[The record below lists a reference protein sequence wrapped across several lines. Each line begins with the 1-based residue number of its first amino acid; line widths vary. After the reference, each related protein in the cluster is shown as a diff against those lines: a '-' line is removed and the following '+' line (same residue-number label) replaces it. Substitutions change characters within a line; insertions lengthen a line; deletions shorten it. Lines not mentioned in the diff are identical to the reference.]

1 MRVLHERCCGLDI
14 HKKFVVACLLATGSD
29 GTVEKEV
36 RTFSTMTADLL
47 ALSDWLRAQGC
58 GPVVMESTGAYW
70 RPVFNLLE
78 GQCEVLVV
86 NAYHVKAVPGRKT
99 DVKDAEWLADLLRHG
114 LLRASFIPPAS
125 QRHLRDLTRYRIHLV
140 DERARLTNRLQTVLE
155 DANIKLA
162 AVVTDVRGLSARE
175 ILAALLNGETDS
187 RALAELAHGK
197 LRAKRDVL
205 AQAVVGRLETH
216 HVFLLR
222 EQLAHLD
229 YLDAAIAG
237 LDGELAARLA
247 TDREAIALIETIPG
261 VGRRTAEVLV
271 AEIGTDLSRF
281 PSADHLASWA
291 GMCPGNAESGGRRL
305 SGRTRRGNAWLRR
318 TLAEVA
324 NVVSRMKGTY
334 LAAQFRRIAARRG
347 KGRAVVAVGHSVLVA
362 IYHMLTRWEPYR
374 ELGAQYFDEHEREH
388 VQRRLVHRLER
399 LGFAVTLEA
408 LMTTS

>member
-1 MRVLHERCCGLDI
+1 MRVLHERCCGLDV
-14 HKKFVVACLLATGSD
+14 HKKFVVACLLTASPD
-29 GTVEKEV
+29 GTVHKDV
-36 RTFSTMTADLL
+36 RTYSTMTNALL
-47 ALSDWLRAQGC
+47 ALADWLRAEDC
-58 GPVVMESTGAYW
+58 GPVVMESTGSYW

-78 GQCEVLVV
+78 EQCAVLVV
-86 NAYHVKAVPGRKT
+86 NAYHANAVPGRKT

-114 LLRASFIPPAS
+114 LLRASFIPAPV

-140 DERARLTNRLQTVLE
+140 DERARLINRLQTVLE

-162 AVVTDVRGLSARE
+162 SVVTDVRGLSARE
-175 ILAALLNGETDS
+175 ILQRLLEGETDAQ
-187 RALAELAHGK
+187 ALAELARGR
-197 LRAKRDVL
+197 LRAKREVL
-205 AQAVVGRLETH
+205 AQAVVGRLQAH

-229 YLDAAIAG
+229 YLDAAIMR
-237 LDGELAARLA
+237 LDAEREARLVA
-247 TDREAIALIETIPG
+247 EQDAIALLQTIPG
-261 VGRRTAEVLV
+261 VARRTAEVLI
-271 AEIGTDLSRF
+271 AEIGSDLSHF
-281 PSADHLASWA
+281 PSAEHLASWA

-305 SGRTRRGNAWLRR
+305 SGRTRRGNGWVRR

-347 KGRAVVAVGHSVLVA
+347 KGRAVLAVGHSVLVSL
-362 IYHMLTRWEPYR
+362 YHMLTRHEPYHD
-374 ELGAQYFDEHEREH
+374 LGADYFDDHQRDH

-408 LMTTS
+408 LATTP

>member
-14 HKKFVVACLLATGSD
+14 HKKFVVACFLATGSD
-29 GTVEKEV
+29 GAVQKEV
-36 RTFSTMTADLL
+36 RTYSTMTVDLL
-47 ALSDWLRAQGC
+47 ALADWLRAEGC
-58 GPVVMESTGAYW
+58 GPVVMESTGSYW

-78 GQCEVLVV
+78 EQCEVLVV

-114 LLRASFIPPAS
+114 LLRASFIPSPT

-140 DERARLTNRLQTVLE
+140 DERARITNRLQAVLE

-162 AVVTDVRGLSARE
+162 SVVTDVRGLSARE
-175 ILAALLNGETDS
+175 ILAALLSGETD
-187 RALAELAHGK
+187 AQVLAELARGK
-197 LRAKRDVL
+197 LRAKREAL
-205 AQAVVGRLETH
+205 AQAVVGRLEAH

-222 EQLAHLD
+222 EQLAHLE
-229 YLDAAIAG
+229 YLDAAVARV
-237 LDGELAARLA
+237 DAELEARLA
-247 TDREAIALIETIPG
+247 DEQAAIALLETIPG

-281 PSADHLASWA
+281 PSAEHLASWA

-305 SGRTRRGNAWLRR
+305 SGRTRHGNAWLRR

-324 NVVSRMKGTY
+324 NVAGRTKGTY
-334 LAAQFRRIAARRG
+334 LAAQYRRIAALRG

-362 IYHMLTRWEPYR
+362 IYYMLTRREPYH
-374 ELGAQYFDEHEREH
+374 ELGAQYFDEHERDH
-388 VQRRLVHRLER
+388 VQRRLVRRLER
-399 LGFAVTLEA
+399 LGYAVTLEA
-408 LMTTS
+408 LLVTS

>member
-14 HKKFVVACLLATGSD
+14 HKKFVVACLLTTSPS
-29 GTVEKEV
+29 GTAHKEV
-36 RTFSTMTADLL
+36 RTYSTMTNDLL
-47 ALSDWLRAQGC
+47 ALADWLRAEGC
-58 GPVVMESTGAYW
+58 GPVVMESTGSYW

-99 DVKDAEWLADLLRHG
+99 DVKDAEWLADLLCHG
-114 LLRASFIPPAS
+114 LLRASFIPAAP

-175 ILAALLNGETDS
+175 ILQRLLDGETDA
-187 RALAELAHGK
+187 RALAELARGK
-197 LRAKRDVL
+197 LRAKRDAL
-205 AQAVVGRLETH
+205 AQAVVGRLEAH

-222 EQLAHLD
+222 EQLAHLE
-229 YLDAAIAG
+229 YLDAAITRVDA
-237 LDGELAARLA
+237 ELAARLA
-247 TDREAIALIETIPG
+247 AEHEAMVLLETIPG
-261 VGRRTAEVLV
+261 VARRTAEVLV

-281 PSADHLASWA
+281 PSAEHLASWA

-305 SGRTRRGNAWLRR
+305 SGRTRRGNPWLRR

-324 NVVSRMKGTY
+324 NVAGRTKGTY

-362 IYHMLTRWEPYR
+362 IYHMLTRGEPYR
-374 ELGAQYFDEHEREH
+374 ELGAQYFDEHERDH
-388 VQRRLVHRLER
+388 VQRRLVRRLER

-408 LMTTS
+408 IPATS

>member
-14 HKKFVVACLLATGSD
+14 HKKFVVACLLAAGSD
-29 GTVEKEV
+29 GAVQKAV
-36 RTFSTMTADLL
+36 RTYGTMTADLL
-47 ALSDWLRAQGC
+47 ALADWLRAEGC
-58 GPVVMESTGAYW
+58 GPVVMESTGSYW

-78 GQCEVLVV
+78 GQCEVVVV

-114 LLRASFIPPAS
+114 LLRASFIPPAP

-140 DERARLTNRLQTVLE
+140 DERARLTNRLQAVLE

-175 ILAALLNGETDS
+175 ILQRLLEGETDS

-197 LRAKRDVL
+197 LRAKRDAL
-205 AQAVVGRLETH
+205 AQAVVGRLEAH

-222 EQLAHLD
+222 EQLAHLE
-229 YLDAAIAG
+229 YLDAAIARI
-237 LDGELAARLA
+237 DAELAERLA
-247 TDREAIALIETIPG
+247 AEQEAIALLETIPG
-261 VGRRTAEVLV
+261 VARRTAEVLV

-281 PSADHLASWA
+281 PSAEHLASWA

-305 SGRTRRGNAWLRR
+305 SGRTRHGNVWLRR

-324 NVVSRMKGTY
+324 NVASRMKGTY

-362 IYHMLTRWEPYR
+362 IYHMLTRGEPYR
-374 ELGAQYFDEHEREH
+374 ELGAQYFDEHARDH

-408 LMTTS
+408 LPATS

>member
-14 HKKFVVACLLATGSD
+14 HKRFVVACLLATGPD
-29 GTVEKEV
+29 GAAHKEV
-36 RTFSTMTADLL
+36 RTYSTMTADLL
-47 ALSDWLRAQGC
+47 ALSDWLRAEGC
-58 GPVVMESTGAYW
+58 GPVVMESTGCYW

-78 GQCEVLVV
+78 GQCDVLVV
-86 NAYHVKAVPGRKT
+86 NAYHVRAVPGRKT

-114 LLRASFIPPAS
+114 LLRASFIPSPA

-140 DERARLTNRLQTVLE
+140 DERARLTNRLQAVLE

-175 ILAALLNGETDS
+175 ILQRLLDGETDA
-187 RALAELAHGK
+187 RALAELARGK
-197 LRAKRDVL
+197 LRAKRDAL
-205 AQAVVGRLETH
+205 AQAVVGRLEAH

-222 EQLAHLD
+222 EQLAHLE
-229 YLDAAIAG
+229 YLDAAVVRIDA
-237 LDGELAARLA
+237 ELEARLA
-247 TDREAIALIETIPG
+247 AEHEAIALLETIPG
-261 VGRRTAEVLV
+261 VARRTAEVLV

-281 PSADHLASWA
+281 PSAEHLASWA

-305 SGRTRRGNAWLRR
+305 SGRTRHGNAWLRR

-324 NVVSRMKGTY
+324 NVASRMKGTY

-347 KGRAVVAVGHSVLVA
+347 KGRAVIAVGHSVLVA
-362 IYHMLTRWEPYR
+362 IYYMLTRKQPYQ

-399 LGFAVTLEA
+399 LGFAVTLETLPA
-408 LMTTS
+408 PS